1 MPVTTATALGLAA
14 LINCAGALGLEQL
27 LGATRIGLVFSY
39 ILPALDA
46 VRLRLRRHWLA
57 TGALIGLLVVSTA
70 VNVAF
75 TKGNGAV
82 MDALNARSAD
92 RFLGTALGLVAI
104 YLLTLPLS
112 SSAPP
117 GSARDTSAIGPTT
130 GWRLSRS

>member
-39 ILPALDA
+39 VLPALDA
-46 VRLRLRRHWLA
+46 VRLRRHWLA

-117 GSARDTSAIGPTT
+117 GSARDTCAIGPTT
-130 GWRLSRS
+130 GWRPSRS